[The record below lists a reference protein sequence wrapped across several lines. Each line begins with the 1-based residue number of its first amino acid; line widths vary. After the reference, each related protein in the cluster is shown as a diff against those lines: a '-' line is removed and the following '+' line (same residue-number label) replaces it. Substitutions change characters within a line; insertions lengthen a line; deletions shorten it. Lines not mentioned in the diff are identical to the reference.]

1 MDYINPDIEWYI
13 SLSQNHNLPPR
24 CPFASAYR
32 CPRYYQSLSL
42 LGEVKIST
50 SIDPEEDK
58 RLLEKWSESDL
69 WPITREQAT
78 SASGS
83 PGKYSFSNFCPE
95 VSFDIFGLFASSLFR
110 YSDDDDID
118 ISLAHRQLSKMKAG
132 PTDWRW
138 GWWDIQPMHYSQC
151 PLFSPLSSNPIQINR
166 KSKSR
171 IGF

>member
-1 MDYINPDIEWYI
+1 MNYVNPDLQWYI

-42 LGEVKIST
+42 LGDVKVST
-50 SIDPEEDK
+50 SIDPDEDK
-58 RLLEKWSESDL
+58 KLLKKWSESDL

-83 PGKYSFSNFCPE
+83 PGKYSFSNYCPE
-95 VSFDIFGLFASSLFR
+95 VSFDTFGLFASSLFR
-110 YSDDDDID
+110 YSDDID
-118 ISLAHRQLSKMKAG
+118 ISLAHKQLSKTKADAN
-132 PTDWRW
+132 DWRW
-138 GWWDIQPMHYSQC
+138 RWWHIQPMHYSQC
-151 PLFSPLSSNPIQINR
+151 PLFSPLSSDPTKLKQT
-166 KSKSR
+166 KKGR